1 MCSLCCACTGNYG
14 RTMPHITF
22 VLWILQQQIQ
32 LSNISADKQVKVTL
46 QRAQVTFN
54 EAFFISLC
62 RWLVEWQ
69 LSKDLT
75 WILDTGY
82 WQYVQP
88 TGTNS
93 LQNQLVGKTFFGIS
107 VISWMVICLINTTCY
122 CIAFLKTKNN
132 QVFCCS
138 SAADFSISMV
148 CCSEDDWLWELTFY
162 PTSAVHSLVWS
173 CRWSVTS
180 GNTDVQ

>member
-1 MCSLCCACTGNYG
+1 MTQGQRLRFLLRKFLSIVKYILYNLCIWSSCTIFWKSFFPPTPDELSGHSSGTWSNNEITRRDSCVLFAVLALG
-14 RTMPHITF
+14 AVPHITF

-32 LSNISADKQVKVTL
+32 LSNISADKQVNVTL

-107 VISWMVICLINTTCY
+107 VISWTVIC
-122 CIAFLKTKNN
+122 
-132 QVFCCS
+132 
-138 SAADFSISMV
+138 
-148 CCSEDDWLWELTFY
+148 
-162 PTSAVHSLVWS
+162 
-173 CRWSVTS
+173 
-180 GNTDVQ
+180 